1 MHGVDVET
9 NEDGWRDGNG
19 WRDED
24 LTELPRLAQM
34 TRPDVPDDVCLHLW
48 PPEAFSNESGGSVR
62 AFVSDIIVSLSK
74 YVETPLWPHDK
85 PIEARTT
92 CAPPETALLDV
103 EAGCKAVECCE
114 GVVG

>member
-34 TRPDVPDDVCLHLW
+34 TRPDVPDDVRLHLR
-48 PPEAFSNESGGSVR
+48 PPEAFGDECCCGIR
-62 AFVSDIIVSLSK
+62 ALVCDVVVSLPK
-74 YVETPLWPHDK
+74 DVETPLWPHHK
-85 PIEARTT
+85 SVEARTT
-92 CAPPETALLDV
+92 CAPPETALFDIK
-103 EAGCKAVECCE
+103 AGCEAME
-114 GVVG
+114 GGEGIVG